1 MLALLT
7 KTNYF
12 KEQCIKCKPREEM
25 KQEKTIK
32 TGGKKTK
39 HKNIAKERKP
49 EWDVY
54 ILIRH
59 PASESD
65 VHGV

>member
-1 MLALLT
+1 
-7 KTNYF
+7 
-12 KEQCIKCKPREEM
+12 M